1 MVSKT
6 LSTVAVLLAVAA
18 LGINFVIPGPMGPIG
33 PAGAAGAKG
42 DTGSQGLQGLQ
53 GPAGATG
60 AQGPAGATGATGA
73 TGPTG
78 PAGATGPQGPM
89 GPTGAQGPQG
99 PVGATGPQ
107 GPQGP
112 AGPQGPTGAQG
123 PTGPQGPAGPGTL
136 MNISSTGSTTTI
148 GTACTNY
155 AGGLVSI
162 TVPSNGYVFVQAQL
176 WMLISHTAGTDDSGF
191 VGIGSTPT
199 DCGSPYNLWPFFIPA
214 ADVTN
219 PAQRVPAFAQRAF
232 VVAAGTSTF
241 YLNAYMQVG
250 QDAADRL
257 WFANMVVMF
266 YPS

>member
-1 MVSKT
+1 MQSDPATPPARSGGAMVSKT
-6 LSTVAVLLAVAA
+6 LSTVAVLLAIAA
-18 LGINFVIPGPMGPIG
+18 VGINFVIPGPM
-33 PAGAAGAKG
+33 
-42 DTGSQGLQGLQ
+42 
-53 GPAGATG
+53 
-60 AQGPAGATGATGA
+60 
-73 TGPTG
+73 
-78 PAGATGPQGPM
+78 
-89 GPTGAQGPQG
+89 
-99 PVGATGPQ
+99 
-107 GPQGP
+107 
-112 AGPQGPTGAQG
+112 
-123 PTGPQGPAGPGTL
+123 GPQGPAGPGTL
-136 MNISSTGSTTTI
+136 MNISFTGATTTI

-191 VGIGSTPT
+191 VVIGNTPT
-199 DCGSPYNLWPFFIPA
+199 DCGNSYGLWPFFIPA

-266 YPS
+266 Y